1 MTRQLTRRLN
11 VADLLDRQPDPTP
24 WRCGHVVADGYSTIL
39 SGHAGDSKTWFAL
52 CLAIGVAS
60 GSAPGGIT
68 CRKGRAL
75 YIDAENGERLLHPRL
90 HALHAPR
97 EGLAIHESLGL
108 DLAKP
113 ADAQWLRELVI
124 EENADLV
131 VLDGL
136 RSLAPTLIENDSDSM
151 GPTAS
156 AIRQTAR
163 DTGAGFLTL
172 HHRPKNGAATRGSTA
187 LRDQSDAVF
196 VLGRKDGDPE
206 HKTRRRLVADKMR
219 LAAEPDPAWYAIEHR
234 DGLTTLQATEPCGG
248 GDSGPSVRDQLADQ
262 LLAYLQEHPEG
273 ATRAQLAQHA
283 GRRRDDSTVRR
294 ALDQLDK
301 TGQAKRPQHPG
312 NPWLVRSPDHLTDQ
326 LTTPTTN
333 GEGQSGHPPKGW
345 LT

>member
-1 MTRQLTRRLN
+1 MTRQLTRRIN
-11 VADLLDRQPDPTP
+11 VAELMAREPEPTP
-24 WRCGHVVADGYSTIL
+24 WRCGLIVADGYSTIL

-97 EGLAIHESLGL
+97 EGLVIHESLGL

-113 ADAQWLRELVI
+113 ADAEWLRELVT
-124 EENADLV
+124 EEQANLV

-163 DTGAGFLTL
+163 DTGAAFLTL

-187 LRDQSDAVF
+187 LRDQSDAVY

-206 HKTRRRLVADKMR
+206 YKIRRRLVADKMR
-219 LAAEPDPAWYAIEHR
+219 LAAEPEPAWYTLDHH
-234 DGLTTLQATEPCGG
+234 DGLTTLQAAEPHGA
-248 GDSGPSVRDQLADQ
+248 GDTGPSVRDRLVDQ
-262 LLAYLQEHPEG
+262 LHTYLQEHPEG
-273 ATRAQLAQHA
+273 ATRAQLAAHV
-283 GRRRDDSTVRR
+283 GRDRDDSTLKR
-294 ALDQLDK
+294 ALNQLDK
-301 TGQAKRPQHPG
+301 TGQAKRPQNPG
-312 NPWLVRSPDHLTDQ
+312 DPWQVRSPDPLTDP
-326 LTTPTTN
+326 LTHGPSERGVSQVTPLR
-333 GEGQSGHPPKGW
+333 GD
-345 LT
+345 